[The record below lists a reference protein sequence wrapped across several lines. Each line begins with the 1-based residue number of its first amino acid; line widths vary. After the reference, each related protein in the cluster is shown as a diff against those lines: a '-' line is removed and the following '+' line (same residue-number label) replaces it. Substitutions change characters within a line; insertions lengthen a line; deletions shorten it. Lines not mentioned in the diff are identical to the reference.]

1 MAYAVVIYFDK
12 ISEQPILNAWRE
24 LEEKNISRAL
34 HNPGIRPHITL
45 AIYNSLNCIEC
56 EKEIRQYA
64 VNSNLLYLS
73 ADHFGIF
80 PHASPVI
87 FIALSPNRDLI
98 NLHKRIHQILKN
110 NVHGS
115 WEMYQ
120 PGNWVPHLTLVRD
133 IKKKNL
139 SAVLEICMKIK
150 LPLELRITQ
159 IGIVCFK
166 PVKQLFEIN
175 LKAQ

>member
-1 MAYAVVIYFDK
+1 MAYAVVIYFDE

-34 HNPGIRPHITL
+34 NNPGIRPHITL
-45 AIYNSLNCIEC
+45 AIYDSLNCIRC

-64 VNSNLLYLS
+64 INSNLLYLS
-73 ADHFGIF
+73 ADHFGVF

-87 FIALSPNRDLI
+87 FIALAPNKDLMSFQR
-98 NLHKRIHQILKN
+98 RIHQILEN
-110 NVHGS
+110 NAHGS

-120 PGNWVPHLTLVRD
+120 PDNWVPHITLVRD
-133 IKKKNL
+133 MKRKNL

-159 IGIVCFK
+159 IGIVNFK
-166 PVKQLFEIN
+166 PVKQLFETS
-175 LKAQ
+175 LEAQ

>member
-1 MAYAVVIYFDK
+1 MPYAVVIYFDK
-12 ISEQPILNAWRE
+12 ISDQPILNAWRE
-24 LEEKNISRAL
+24 MQENNISRAL

-45 AIYNSLNCIEC
+45 AIYDSLNCIEC
-56 EKEIRQYA
+56 EKEIRQYI
-64 VNSNLLYLS
+64 VNSNLIHLS

-80 PHASPVI
+80 PLASPVI
-87 FIALSPNRDLI
+87 FIALTPNRDLI
-98 NLHKRIHQILKN
+98 NFHKKIHQILKN
-110 NVHGS
+110 NIHGS

-139 SAVLEICMKIK
+139 SAILEICMKIK

-159 IGIVCFK
+159 IGIVKFK
-166 PVKQLFEIN
+166 PVEQLFKIDLE
-175 LKAQ
+175 A

>member
-1 MAYAVVIYFDK
+1 MAYAVVIYFDE

-34 HNPGIRPHITL
+34 NNPGIRPHITL
-45 AIYNSLNCIEC
+45 AIYDSLNCIRC

-80 PHASPVI
+80 PHAFPVI
-87 FIALSPNRDLI
+87 FIALAPNRDLMSF
-98 NLHKRIHQILKN
+98 HRRIHQFLEN
-110 NVHGS
+110 NAHDS

-159 IGIVCFK
+159 IGIVNF
-166 PVKQLFEIN
+166 
-175 LKAQ
+175 